1 MRRGI
6 WVQSNPW
13 NFILCFVGCSLLGL
27 ELSQAA
33 CALLFPPAPCLNLKM
48 AVAPSCHGQAAKGC
62 AVPRELLPK
71 IVVWE
76 ASRELAE
83 GRDVGQ
89 TLSSWEGTCLGC
101 CLGCVWQPVLGKGC
115 ALASAGVDVCE
126 CKGARRVGEGP
137 VLFLPPLLC
146 VYSLWKG
153 QEGNSLMAAPA
164 PYLAPLTALP
174 VPLLMSTFSGLRTQ
188 GTCGGGDMQ
197 PAVLLW
203 AVGPLVAVWSWGDLL
218 GRLSHCIPSCNGKLS
233 SMAAWEG
240 LYCAGALFCRAVSPF

>member
-1 MRRGI
+1 M
-6 WVQSNPW
+6 QSNPW

-33 CALLFPPAPCLNLKM
+33 CSLLFPPAPCLNLEM
-48 AVAPSCHGQAAKGC
+48 AVAPSCHGQAAKGLCC
-62 AVPRELLPK
+62 AQGAAPQDCGVG
-71 IVVWE
+71 

-164 PYLAPLTALP
+164 PYLAPLTALR

-188 GTCGGGDMQ
+188 GTRGGGDMQ

-203 AVGPLVAVWSWGDLL
+203 AVGPLVAVWSWG
-218 GRLSHCIPSCNGKLS
+218 GSTG
-233 SMAAWEG
+233 E
-240 LYCAGALFCRAVSPF
+240 AVPLHTFLQWQTL